1 MVWGLGLAL
10 AGLAA
15 CSTHSYYREASVGRV
30 GCEEGD
36 MEITDTNEFGTRTWK
51 VTCPDKKAWRCQG
64 LRGSATCT
72 PLD

>member
-1 MVWGLGLAL
+1 
-10 AGLAA
+10 
-15 CSTHSYYREASVGRV
+15 
-30 GCEEGD
+30 

-72 PLD
+72 PLN